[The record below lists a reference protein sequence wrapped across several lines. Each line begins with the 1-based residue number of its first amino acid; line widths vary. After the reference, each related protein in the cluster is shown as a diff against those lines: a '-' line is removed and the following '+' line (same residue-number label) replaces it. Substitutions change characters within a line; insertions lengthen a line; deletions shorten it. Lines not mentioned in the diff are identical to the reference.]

1 MPKPIVAIVGRPNV
15 GKSTLFNRVTG
26 GRIAIVEN
34 VPGITRDRLYR
45 DAEWSGREFTLVDTG
60 GITFGEKDTHIEQQT
75 RLQAQLAIEEAD
87 VTLFVV
93 DGRSGVTADD
103 ENVAALLRR
112 NKKPV
117 LLVVNKI
124 EDYAGQFE
132 AFDFYS
138 LGLGEPLRISAAH
151 GMNVGDLLDEVIQRL
166 PQAPEE
172 EIPGDAIKVAVV
184 GRPNVGKSSLV
195 NAILGEER
203 VIVSDV
209 PGTTRDAIDSFLE
222 RDQQQYLLID
232 TAGMRRKA
240 RIAESAERYS
250 VMRALRAIDRA
261 DVVLILINATEGVTE
276 QDKKIAGYVH
286 DAGKGSVLVVNKWDL
301 LIKDDKTMLRFQEDI
316 REQLGFMQYAP
327 VVFISALTGQR
338 VGRVLEVVKYAAEQ
352 QVQRIATGVLNDL
365 IADAVLR
372 NPPPTDKGNRLK
384 ILYVTQSA
392 VKPPTFILF
401 VNNPE
406 LLHFS
411 YRRFL
416 ENQLRENY
424 GFEGT
429 PLRIFTRRR
438 DNK

>member
-60 GITFGEKDTHIEQQT
+60 GITFGERDTHIEQQT

>member
-60 GITFGEKDTHIEQQT
+60 GITFGEKATHIEQQT

-301 LIKDDKTMLRFQEDI
+301 LIKDDKTMLRFQEDF